1 MTTNPNTREEEG
13 HIEAQEKL
21 REETD
26 GAFQPPHK
34 QHTSSSSFTPEPTAP
49 DTSYSAVPCRPAP
62 PLTALTPQRPLALYA
77 PVLSALASSV
87 PRWPDTNDTHYGEK
101 GFTA

>member
-1 MTTNPNTREEEG
+1 MERFILLISSTRPA
-13 HIEAQEKL
+13 HPSPRSL
-21 REETD
+21 
-26 GAFQPPHK
+26 
-34 QHTSSSSFTPEPTAP
+34 QHLTPPTAP
-49 DTSYSAVPCRPAP
+49 CWPAP

-87 PRWPDTNDTHYGEK
+87 PRWPDMNDTHYGEK